1 MDDRKPSGNNQIL
14 KEKMKI
20 GISVVIEAVL
30 IMLEIYVLT
39 QMQDQ
44 LLIAGAMVIPMA
56 LTLYFLILSIINV
69 SQYNKR
75 MELERYEDLYNAQKA
90 SYLIVRKSFEELS
103 KRLEDLEQVNNL
115 PAEEIINAQKA
126 VAKLTISR
134 NKENALAL
142 MESNE
147 SLIEQLSSLEREL
160 KQNNSSIAERQEKLL
175 EQTKKDLIERN
186 RDLERQLLE
195 LQAKVAENRQIVMP
209 PMYAQPAPQMMPQ
222 QMDTVSRQQDI
233 KHDDYAQE
241 ETDISFDGYDTPMVA
256 EAPSEEPELNTIAE
270 TIPTETEEHYVESD
284 EDAET
289 DTESE
294 IAVETEPVI
303 EAEPAIEAEAEPTI
317 EAEAE
322 VTPDPAPTV
331 TPVSDD
337 PNHVMTP
344 DEIAAMFSGAN
355 AAEPVAEE
363 TAEAEPVIEAEAE
376 PAIEAEEEPVIEA
389 EAEATPEPV
398 PTVTP
403 VSDDPNHVMTPD
415 EIAAMFAGASTA
427 ESQVEAEPIAEPVVE
442 ETAEAEPVIEAEA
455 EPAIEAEAEPE
466 AVVEE
471 KAAEPVEEKAATSV
485 PDLSN
490 NDPNKMLTPEEIEKL
505 FANL

>member
-20 GISVVIEAVL
+20 GISIVIEAVL

-222 QMDTVSRQQDI
+222 QMDTVSRQKDI

-303 EAEPAIEAEAEPTI
+303 EAEAEPTI

-322 VTPDPAPTV
+322 VTPEPVPTV

-363 TAEAEPVIEAEAE
+363 TAEAEPAIEAEAE
-376 PAIEAEEEPVIEA
+376 PAIEA

-398 PTVTP
+398 PTVAP

-455 EPAIEAEAEPE
+455 EPK

>member
-20 GISVVIEAVL
+20 GISIVIEAVL

-222 QMDTVSRQQDI
+222 QMDTVSRQKDI

-303 EAEPAIEAEAEPTI
+303 EAEAEPTI

-322 VTPDPAPTV
+322 VTPEPVPTV

-363 TAEAEPVIEAEAE
+363 TAEAEPA
-376 PAIEAEEEPVIEA
+376 IEA

-398 PTVTP
+398 PTVAP

-455 EPAIEAEAEPE
+455 EPE

>member
-20 GISVVIEAVL
+20 GISIVIEAVL

-75 MELERYEDLYNAQKA
+75 MEIERYEDLYNAQKA

-222 QMDTVSRQQDI
+222 QMDTVSRQKDI

-303 EAEPAIEAEAEPTI
+303 EAEAEPTI

-322 VTPDPAPTV
+322 V
-331 TPVSDD
+331 
-337 PNHVMTP
+337 
-344 DEIAAMFSGAN
+344 
-355 AAEPVAEE
+355 
-363 TAEAEPVIEAEAE
+363 
-376 PAIEAEEEPVIEA
+376 
-389 EAEATPEPV
+389 TPEPV

-455 EPAIEAEAEPE
+455 EPAIEAEAEPK

>member
-20 GISVVIEAVL
+20 GISIVIEAVL

-241 ETDISFDGYDTPMVA
+241 ETDISFDGYDTRTVA

-294 IAVETEPVI
+294 IAVETEPD
-303 EAEPAIEAEAEPTI
+303 IEAEAKATPEP
-317 EAEAE
+317 
-322 VTPDPAPTV
+322 VPVV

-363 TAEAEPVIEAEAE
+363 TAEAEP
-376 PAIEAEEEPVIEA
+376 AIEAEEEPAIED

-398 PTVTP
+398 PVVTP

-466 AVVEE
+466 AVIEE

>member
-20 GISVVIEAVL
+20 GISIVIEAVL

-241 ETDISFDGYDTPMVA
+241 ETDISFDGYDTRTVA

-303 EAEPAIEAEAEPTI
+303 EAEAEATPEP
-317 EAEAE
+317 
-322 VTPDPAPTV
+322 VPVV

-363 TAEAEPVIEAEAE
+363 TAEAEP
-376 PAIEAEEEPVIEA
+376 AIEAEEEPAIED

-398 PTVTP
+398 PVVTP

-427 ESQVEAEPIAEPVVE
+427 ESQVGAEPIAEPVVE

-466 AVVEE
+466 AVIEE

>member
-20 GISVVIEAVL
+20 GISIVIEAVL

-222 QMDTVSRQQDI
+222 QMDTVSRQKDI

-303 EAEPAIEAEAEPTI
+303 EAEAEPTI

-322 VTPDPAPTV
+322 VTPEPVPTV

-363 TAEAEPVIEAEAE
+363 TAEAEPAIEAEAE
-376 PAIEAEEEPVIEA
+376 PAIEA

-398 PTVTP
+398 PTVAP

>member
-20 GISVVIEAVL
+20 GISIVIEAVL

-222 QMDTVSRQQDI
+222 QMDTVSRQKDI

-294 IAVETEPVI
+294 IAVETEP
-303 EAEPAIEAEAEPTI
+303 A
-317 EAEAE
+317 
-322 VTPDPAPTV
+322 
-331 TPVSDD
+331 
-337 PNHVMTP
+337 
-344 DEIAAMFSGAN
+344 
-355 AAEPVAEE
+355 
-363 TAEAEPVIEAEAE
+363 IEAEAE
-376 PAIEAEEEPVIEA
+376 PAIEAEA
-389 EAEATPEPV
+389 EVTPEPV

-455 EPAIEAEAEPE
+455 EPAIEAEAEPK

>member
-20 GISVVIEAVL
+20 GISIVIEAVL

-241 ETDISFDGYDTPMVA
+241 ETDISFDGYDTRTVA

-303 EAEPAIEAEAEPTI
+303 EAEAEATPEP
-317 EAEAE
+317 
-322 VTPDPAPTV
+322 VPVV

-363 TAEAEPVIEAEAE
+363 TAEAEPA
-376 PAIEAEEEPVIEA
+376 IEA

-398 PTVTP
+398 PVVTP

-442 ETAEAEPVIEAEA
+442 ETAEEEPVIEAEA

-466 AVVEE
+466 AVIEE

-490 NDPNKMLTPEEIEKL
+490 NDPNKMLTPEEIEKVV
-505 FANL
+505 ANL

>member
-20 GISVVIEAVL
+20 GISIVIEAVL

-241 ETDISFDGYDTPMVA
+241 ETDISFDGYDTRTVA

-303 EAEPAIEAEAEPTI
+303 EAEAEATPEP
-317 EAEAE
+317 
-322 VTPDPAPTV
+322 VPVV

-363 TAEAEPVIEAEAE
+363 TAEAEP
-376 PAIEAEEEPVIEA
+376 AIEAEE
-389 EAEATPEPV
+389 
-398 PTVTP
+398 
-403 VSDDPNHVMTPD
+403 
-415 EIAAMFAGASTA
+415 
-427 ESQVEAEPIAEPVVE
+427 
-442 ETAEAEPVIEAEA
+442 

-466 AVVEE
+466 AVIEE

>member
-20 GISVVIEAVL
+20 GISIVIEAVL

-222 QMDTVSRQQDI
+222 QMDTVSRQKDI

-241 ETDISFDGYDTPMVA
+241 ETDISFDGYDTPTVA

-303 EAEPAIEAEAEPTI
+303 EAEAEPTI

-322 VTPDPAPTV
+322 VTPEPVPTV

-363 TAEAEPVIEAEAE
+363 TAEAEP
-376 PAIEAEEEPVIEA
+376 AIEAET
-389 EAEATPEPV
+389 EATPEPV
-398 PTVTP
+398 PVVTP

-466 AVVEE
+466 AVIEE

>member
-20 GISVVIEAVL
+20 GISIVIEAVL

-222 QMDTVSRQQDI
+222 QMDTVSRQKDI

-270 TIPTETEEHYVESD
+270 TIPTETEEHYVESN

-294 IAVETEPVI
+294 IAVET
-303 EAEPAIEAEAEPTI
+303 EPAIEAEAEPTI

-322 VTPDPAPTV
+322 VTP
-331 TPVSDD
+331 
-337 PNHVMTP
+337 
-344 DEIAAMFSGAN
+344 
-355 AAEPVAEE
+355 
-363 TAEAEPVIEAEAE
+363 
-376 PAIEAEEEPVIEA
+376 
-389 EAEATPEPV
+389 EPV
-398 PTVTP
+398 PTVAP

-455 EPAIEAEAEPE
+455 EPALEAEAEPE
-466 AVVEE
+466 AVIEE

>member
-20 GISVVIEAVL
+20 GISIVIEAVL

-241 ETDISFDGYDTPMVA
+241 ETDISFDGYDTRTVA

-303 EAEPAIEAEAEPTI
+303 EAEAKATPEP
-317 EAEAE
+317 
-322 VTPDPAPTV
+322 VPVV

-363 TAEAEPVIEAEAE
+363 TAEAEP
-376 PAIEAEEEPVIEA
+376 AIEAEEEPAIED

-398 PTVTP
+398 PVVTP

-455 EPAIEAEAEPE
+455 EPE
-466 AVVEE
+466 AVIEE

>member
-20 GISVVIEAVL
+20 GISIVIEAVL

-241 ETDISFDGYDTPMVA
+241 ETDISFDGYDTRTVA

-303 EAEPAIEAEAEPTI
+303 EAEAEATPEP
-317 EAEAE
+317 
-322 VTPDPAPTV
+322 VPVV

-344 DEIAAMFSGAN
+344 DEIA
-355 AAEPVAEE
+355 
-363 TAEAEPVIEAEAE
+363 T
-376 PAIEAEEEPVIEA
+376 
-389 EAEATPEPV
+389 
-398 PTVTP
+398 
-403 VSDDPNHVMTPD
+403 
-415 EIAAMFAGASTA
+415 MFAGASTA

-466 AVVEE
+466 AVIEE

>member
-20 GISVVIEAVL
+20 GISIVIEAVL

-241 ETDISFDGYDTPMVA
+241 ETDISFDGYDTRTVA

-303 EAEPAIEAEAEPTI
+303 EAEAEATPEP
-317 EAEAE
+317 
-322 VTPDPAPTV
+322 VPVV

-363 TAEAEPVIEAEAE
+363 TAEAEP
-376 PAIEAEEEPVIEA
+376 AIEAEE
-389 EAEATPEPV
+389 
-398 PTVTP
+398 
-403 VSDDPNHVMTPD
+403 
-415 EIAAMFAGASTA
+415 
-427 ESQVEAEPIAEPVVE
+427 
-442 ETAEAEPVIEAEA
+442 EPVIEAEA

-466 AVVEE
+466 AVIEE

>member
-20 GISVVIEAVL
+20 GISIVIEAVL

-241 ETDISFDGYDTPMVA
+241 ETDISFDGYDTPTVA

-303 EAEPAIEAEAEPTI
+303 EAEAEPTI

-322 VTPDPAPTV
+322 VTPEPVPTV

-363 TAEAEPVIEAEAE
+363 TAEAEP
-376 PAIEAEEEPVIEA
+376 AIEAEEEPAIED

-398 PTVTP
+398 PTVAP

>member
-20 GISVVIEAVL
+20 GISIVIEAVL

-75 MELERYEDLYNAQKA
+75 MEIERYEDLYNAQKA

-222 QMDTVSRQQDI
+222 QMDTVSRQKDI

-303 EAEPAIEAEAEPTI
+303 EAEAEPTI

-322 VTPDPAPTV
+322 VTPEPVPTV

-363 TAEAEPVIEAEAE
+363 TAEAEPAIEAEAE
-376 PAIEAEEEPVIEA
+376 V
-389 EAEATPEPV
+389 TPEPV

-455 EPAIEAEAEPE
+455 EPAIEAEAEPK

>member
-20 GISVVIEAVL
+20 GISIVIEAVL

-142 MESNE
+142 MES
-147 SLIEQLSSLEREL
+147 LIEQLSSLEREL
-160 KQNNSSIAERQEKLL
+160 KQNSSSIAERQEKLL

-241 ETDISFDGYDTPMVA
+241 ETDISFDGYDTRTVA

-303 EAEPAIEAEAEPTI
+303 EAEAK
-317 EAEAE
+317 
-322 VTPDPAPTV
+322 
-331 TPVSDD
+331 
-337 PNHVMTP
+337 
-344 DEIAAMFSGAN
+344 
-355 AAEPVAEE
+355 
-363 TAEAEPVIEAEAE
+363 
-376 PAIEAEEEPVIEA
+376 
-389 EAEATPEPV
+389 ATPEPV
-398 PTVTP
+398 PVVTP

-466 AVVEE
+466 AVIEE

>member
-20 GISVVIEAVL
+20 GISIVIEAVL

-222 QMDTVSRQQDI
+222 QMDTVSRQKDI

-303 EAEPAIEAEAEPTI
+303 EAEAEPTI

-322 VTPDPAPTV
+322 V
-331 TPVSDD
+331 
-337 PNHVMTP
+337 
-344 DEIAAMFSGAN
+344 
-355 AAEPVAEE
+355 
-363 TAEAEPVIEAEAE
+363 
-376 PAIEAEEEPVIEA
+376 
-389 EAEATPEPV
+389 TPEPV

-466 AVVEE
+466 AVIEE

>member
-20 GISVVIEAVL
+20 GISIVIEAVL

-303 EAEPAIEAEAEPTI
+303 EAEAEPTI

-322 VTPDPAPTV
+322 VTPEPVPTV

-363 TAEAEPVIEAEAE
+363 TAEAEPAIEAEAE
-376 PAIEAEEEPVIEA
+376 PAIEA

-398 PTVTP
+398 PTVAP

>member
-1 MDDRKPSGNNQIL
+1 MDDRKPSDNNQIL

-20 GISVVIEAVL
+20 GISIVIEAVL

-241 ETDISFDGYDTPMVA
+241 ETDISFDGYDTPTVA

-294 IAVETEPVI
+294 IAVETEP
-303 EAEPAIEAEAEPTI
+303 AIEAEAEPTI

-322 VTPDPAPTV
+322 ATPEPVPVV

-363 TAEAEPVIEAEAE
+363 TAEAEPAIEAEAE
-376 PAIEAEEEPVIEA
+376 PAIEA

-398 PTVTP
+398 PVVTP

-455 EPAIEAEAEPE
+455 EPE
-466 AVVEE
+466 AVIEE

>member
-20 GISVVIEAVL
+20 GISIVIEAVL

-241 ETDISFDGYDTPMVA
+241 ETDISFDGYDTRTVA

-303 EAEPAIEAEAEPTI
+303 EAEAEPTI

-322 VTPDPAPTV
+322 ATPEPVPVV

-363 TAEAEPVIEAEAE
+363 TAEAEP
-376 PAIEAEEEPVIEA
+376 AIEAEEEPAIED

-398 PTVTP
+398 PVVTP

-466 AVVEE
+466 AVIEE

>member
-20 GISVVIEAVL
+20 GISIVIEAVL

-222 QMDTVSRQQDI
+222 QMDTVSRQKDI

-241 ETDISFDGYDTPMVA
+241 ETDISFDGYDTPTVA

-303 EAEPAIEAEAEPTI
+303 EAEAEPTI

-322 VTPDPAPTV
+322 VTPEPVPVV

-355 AAEPVAEE
+355 EAEPVAEE
-363 TAEAEPVIEAEAE
+363 TAEAEPA
-376 PAIEAEEEPVIEA
+376 IEA

-398 PTVTP
+398 PTVAP

-455 EPAIEAEAEPE
+455 EPE

>member
-20 GISVVIEAVL
+20 GISIVIEAVL

-241 ETDISFDGYDTPMVA
+241 ETDISFDGYDTRTVA

-303 EAEPAIEAEAEPTI
+303 EAEAKATPEP
-317 EAEAE
+317 
-322 VTPDPAPTV
+322 VPVV

-363 TAEAEPVIEAEAE
+363 TAEAEP
-376 PAIEAEEEPVIEA
+376 AIEAEE
-389 EAEATPEPV
+389 
-398 PTVTP
+398 
-403 VSDDPNHVMTPD
+403 
-415 EIAAMFAGASTA
+415 
-427 ESQVEAEPIAEPVVE
+427 
-442 ETAEAEPVIEAEA
+442 EPVIEAEA

-466 AVVEE
+466 AVIEE

>member
-20 GISVVIEAVL
+20 GISIVIEAVL

-75 MELERYEDLYNAQKA
+75 MEIERYEDLYNAQKA

-222 QMDTVSRQQDI
+222 QMDTVSRQKDI

-303 EAEPAIEAEAEPTI
+303 EAEAEPTI

-322 VTPDPAPTV
+322 VTPEPVPTV

-363 TAEAEPVIEAEAE
+363 TAEAEPAIEAEAE
-376 PAIEAEEEPVIEA
+376 PAIEAEA
-389 EAEATPEPV
+389 EVTPEPV

-455 EPAIEAEAEPE
+455 EPAIEAEAEPK

>member
-20 GISVVIEAVL
+20 GISIVIEAVL

-241 ETDISFDGYDTPMVA
+241 ETDISFDGYDTPTVA

-284 EDAET
+284 EVAET
-289 DTESE
+289 DTEPE
-294 IAVETEPVI
+294 IAEETEPVI
-303 EAEPAIEAEAEPTI
+303 EAEAEPAIEAEAE
-317 EAEAE
+317 A
-322 VTPDPAPTV
+322 TPEPVPVV

-376 PAIEAEEEPVIEA
+376 PAIEAE
-389 EAEATPEPV
+389 AEATPEPV
-398 PTVTP
+398 PVVTP

-455 EPAIEAEAEPE
+455 EPE

>member
-20 GISVVIEAVL
+20 GISIVIEAVL

-241 ETDISFDGYDTPMVA
+241 ETDISFDGYDTRTVA

-303 EAEPAIEAEAEPTI
+303 EAEAK
-317 EAEAE
+317 
-322 VTPDPAPTV
+322 
-331 TPVSDD
+331 
-337 PNHVMTP
+337 
-344 DEIAAMFSGAN
+344 
-355 AAEPVAEE
+355 
-363 TAEAEPVIEAEAE
+363 
-376 PAIEAEEEPVIEA
+376 
-389 EAEATPEPV
+389 ATPEPV
-398 PTVTP
+398 PVVTP

-466 AVVEE
+466 AVIEE
-471 KAAEPVEEKAATSV
+471 KAAEPAEEKAATSV

>member
-1 MDDRKPSGNNQIL
+1 MDDRKPSGNNLIL

-20 GISVVIEAVL
+20 GISIVIEAVL

-222 QMDTVSRQQDI
+222 QMDTVSRQKDI

-303 EAEPAIEAEAEPTI
+303 EAEAEPTI

-322 VTPDPAPTV
+322 VTPEPVPTV

-363 TAEAEPVIEAEAE
+363 TAEAEPAIEAEAE
-376 PAIEAEEEPVIEA
+376 PAIEA

-398 PTVTP
+398 PVVTP

-455 EPAIEAEAEPE
+455 EPAIEAEAEPK

>member
-20 GISVVIEAVL
+20 GISIVIEAVL

-222 QMDTVSRQQDI
+222 QMDTVSRQKDI

-303 EAEPAIEAEAEPTI
+303 EAEAEPTI

-322 VTPDPAPTV
+322 VTQEPVPTV

-363 TAEAEPVIEAEAE
+363 TAEAEP
-376 PAIEAEEEPVIEA
+376 
-389 EAEATPEPV
+389 
-398 PTVTP
+398 
-403 VSDDPNHVMTPD
+403 
-415 EIAAMFAGASTA
+415 
-427 ESQVEAEPIAEPVVE
+427 
-442 ETAEAEPVIEAEA
+442 
-455 EPAIEAEAEPE
+455 AIEAEAEPE
-466 AVVEE
+466 AVIEE

>member
-20 GISVVIEAVL
+20 GISIVIEAVL

-222 QMDTVSRQQDI
+222 QMDTVSRQKDI

-303 EAEPAIEAEAEPTI
+303 EAEAEPTI

-322 VTPDPAPTV
+322 VTQEPVPTV

-363 TAEAEPVIEAEAE
+363 TAEAEP
-376 PAIEAEEEPVIEA
+376 AIEAET
-389 EAEATPEPV
+389 EATPEPV
-398 PTVTP
+398 PVVTP

>member
-20 GISVVIEAVL
+20 GISIVIEAVL

-75 MELERYEDLYNAQKA
+75 MEIERYEDLYNAQKA

-222 QMDTVSRQQDI
+222 QMDTVSRQKDI

-303 EAEPAIEAEAEPTI
+303 EAEAEPTI

-322 VTPDPAPTV
+322 VTPEPVPTV

-344 DEIAAMFSGAN
+344 DEIA
-355 AAEPVAEE
+355 
-363 TAEAEPVIEAEAE
+363 IEAEAE
-376 PAIEAEEEPVIEA
+376 V
-389 EAEATPEPV
+389 TPEPV

-455 EPAIEAEAEPE
+455 EPAIEAEAEPK

>member
-1 MDDRKPSGNNQIL
+1 MDDRKPSDNNQIL

-20 GISVVIEAVL
+20 GISIVIEAVL

-241 ETDISFDGYDTPMVA
+241 ETDISFDGYDTPTVA

-303 EAEPAIEAEAEPTI
+303 EAEAEPTI

-322 VTPDPAPTV
+322 VTPEPVPTV

-363 TAEAEPVIEAEAE
+363 TAEAEPAIEAEAE
-376 PAIEAEEEPVIEA
+376 PAIEA

-398 PTVTP
+398 PVVTP

>member
-20 GISVVIEAVL
+20 GISIVIEAVL

-222 QMDTVSRQQDI
+222 QMDTVSRQKDI

-303 EAEPAIEAEAEPTI
+303 EAEAEATPEP
-317 EAEAE
+317 
-322 VTPDPAPTV
+322 VPVV

-363 TAEAEPVIEAEAE
+363 IAEAE
-376 PAIEAEEEPVIEA
+376 PAIEAEAEPAIEA

-398 PTVTP
+398 PTVAP

>member
-20 GISVVIEAVL
+20 GISIVIEAVL

-233 KHDDYAQE
+233 KHDD
-241 ETDISFDGYDTPMVA
+241 
-256 EAPSEEPELNTIAE
+256 
-270 TIPTETEEHYVESD
+270 
-284 EDAET
+284 
-289 DTESE
+289 
-294 IAVETEPVI
+294 
-303 EAEPAIEAEAEPTI
+303 
-317 EAEAE
+317 
-322 VTPDPAPTV
+322 
-331 TPVSDD
+331 
-337 PNHVMTP
+337 
-344 DEIAAMFSGAN
+344 
-355 AAEPVAEE
+355 
-363 TAEAEPVIEAEAE
+363 
-376 PAIEAEEEPVIEA
+376 
-389 EAEATPEPV
+389 
-398 PTVTP
+398 
-403 VSDDPNHVMTPD
+403 
-415 EIAAMFAGASTA
+415 
-427 ESQVEAEPIAEPVVE
+427 
-442 ETAEAEPVIEAEA
+442 
-455 EPAIEAEAEPE
+455 
-466 AVVEE
+466 
-471 KAAEPVEEKAATSV
+471 
-485 PDLSN
+485 
-490 NDPNKMLTPEEIEKL
+490 
-505 FANL
+505 

>member
-20 GISVVIEAVL
+20 GISIVIEAVL

-222 QMDTVSRQQDI
+222 QMDTVSRQKDI

-303 EAEPAIEAEAEPTI
+303 EAEAEATPEP
-317 EAEAE
+317 
-322 VTPDPAPTV
+322 VPVV

-376 PAIEAEEEPVIEA
+376 PAIEAE
-389 EAEATPEPV
+389 AEATPEPV
-398 PTVTP
+398 PTVAP

-455 EPAIEAEAEPE
+455 EPAIEAEAEPK
-466 AVVEE
+466 AV
-471 KAAEPVEEKAATSV
+471 VEEKAATSV

>member
-20 GISVVIEAVL
+20 GISIVIEAVL

-241 ETDISFDGYDTPMVA
+241 ETDISFDGYDTRTVA

-303 EAEPAIEAEAEPTI
+303 EAEAEPTI

-322 VTPDPAPTV
+322 ATPEPVPVV

-376 PAIEAEEEPVIEA
+376 PAIEAE
-389 EAEATPEPV
+389 AEATPEPV
-398 PTVTP
+398 PTVAP

-455 EPAIEAEAEPE
+455 EPAIEAEAEPK
-466 AVVEE
+466 AV
-471 KAAEPVEEKAATSV
+471 VEEKAATSV

>member
-20 GISVVIEAVL
+20 GISIVIEAVL

-241 ETDISFDGYDTPMVA
+241 ETDISFDGYDTRTVA

-303 EAEPAIEAEAEPTI
+303 EAEAKATPEP
-317 EAEAE
+317 
-322 VTPDPAPTV
+322 VPVV

-363 TAEAEPVIEAEAE
+363 TAEAEP
-376 PAIEAEEEPVIEA
+376 AIEAEEEPAIED

-398 PTVTP
+398 PVVTP

-466 AVVEE
+466 AVIEE

>member
-20 GISVVIEAVL
+20 GISIVIEAVL

-241 ETDISFDGYDTPMVA
+241 ETDISFDGYDTRTVA

-303 EAEPAIEAEAEPTI
+303 EAEAKATPEP
-317 EAEAE
+317 
-322 VTPDPAPTV
+322 VPVV

-344 DEIAAMFSGAN
+344 DEIA
-355 AAEPVAEE
+355 
-363 TAEAEPVIEAEAE
+363 T
-376 PAIEAEEEPVIEA
+376 
-389 EAEATPEPV
+389 
-398 PTVTP
+398 
-403 VSDDPNHVMTPD
+403 
-415 EIAAMFAGASTA
+415 MFAGASTA

-466 AVVEE
+466 AVIEE

>member
-20 GISVVIEAVL
+20 GISIVIEAVL

-241 ETDISFDGYDTPMVA
+241 ETDISFDGYDTRTVA

-303 EAEPAIEAEAEPTI
+303 EAEAEATPEP
-317 EAEAE
+317 
-322 VTPDPAPTV
+322 VPVV

-363 TAEAEPVIEAEAE
+363 TAEAEP
-376 PAIEAEEEPVIEA
+376 AIEAEEEPVIED

-398 PTVTP
+398 PVVMP

-466 AVVEE
+466 AVIEE

>member
-1 MDDRKPSGNNQIL
+1 MDDRKPSGNNLIL

-20 GISVVIEAVL
+20 GISIVIEAVL

-222 QMDTVSRQQDI
+222 QMDTVSRQKDI

-303 EAEPAIEAEAEPTI
+303 EAEAEPTI

-322 VTPDPAPTV
+322 VTPEPVPTV

-363 TAEAEPVIEAEAE
+363 TAEAEPA
-376 PAIEAEEEPVIEA
+376 IEA

-398 PTVTP
+398 PTVAP

-455 EPAIEAEAEPE
+455 EPE